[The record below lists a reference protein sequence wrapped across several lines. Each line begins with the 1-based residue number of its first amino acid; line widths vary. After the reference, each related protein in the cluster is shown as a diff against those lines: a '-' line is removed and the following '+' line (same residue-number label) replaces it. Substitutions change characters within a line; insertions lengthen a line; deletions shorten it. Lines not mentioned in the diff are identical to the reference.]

1 MGDDFTEAQI
11 AKLERSIEEF
21 EQKIRERRTAINTIC
36 EDAGMPPRYADVTVG
51 SSISGVVIS
60 SARVTKIQDD
70 TFYGKKQTPAMRE
83 YLELRKSQ
91 GLGPAAPREI
101 YEALKTGGYQFDTKD
116 ETVALVSLRA
126 LLRTQPLVFHKL
138 PQGTYGLTSW
148 YPDAKRQSA
157 DSALRKGKKGSAKR
171 KKAKRA
177 RGAPEAAADNVVKM
191 KASAGEAA

>member
-51 SSISGVVIS
+51 GGISSASS
-60 SARVTKIQDD
+60 ASARVTKIQDD

-91 GLGPAAPREI
+91 GLGPATPREI
-101 YEALKTGGYQFDTKD
+101 YEALKMGGYQYESKD
-116 ETVALVSLRA
+116 DSVALVGLRA
-126 LLRTQPLVFHKL
+126 LLRTQPKVFHKL
-138 PQGTYGLTSW
+138 PQGTYGLSSW
-148 YPDAKRQSA
+148 YPDAKWQSTDA
-157 DSALRKGKKGSAKR
+157 AARRGKKVAKR
-171 KKAKRA
+171 KRAKRGRSA
-177 RGAPEAAADNVVKM
+177 AEATTDNVVNL
-191 KASAGEAA
+191 KAGGDKAA